1 LEVPTRSDAEALQQ
15 TLDRFQPEVVRDD
28 GVWTVALRPTAE
40 TAPELLALFDA
51 IGRWL
56 EDHHQASLLAR
67 FGERS
72 LTIMRTSEARPT
84 DSSQFLLERVIQLE
98 TALQSRI
105 SIEQAKGMLA
115 ERLKIGVEEAFEV
128 LRGAARGAG
137 KRLRDLAED
146 VVGSAELPEVIRE
159 FLQRSPDEEHSA
171 ARAQPPQADAD
182 APVDEEKQPQI

>member
-1 LEVPTRSDAEALQQ
+1 MNQRIRLEVPSRADAEALGQV
-15 TLDRFQPEVVRDD
+15 LGRFQPQVLREGDS
-28 GVWTVALRPTAE
+28 WLVALRPTAE

-56 EDHHQASLLAR
+56 EEHHQASLLAR

-72 LTIMRTSEARPT
+72 LTIMRSSETRPA
-84 DSSQFLLERVIQLE
+84 DSAEFLLERVIQLE

-115 ERLKIGVEEAFEV
+115 ERLKIGVDDAFEV

-137 KRLRDLAED
+137 QRLRDVAED
-146 VVGSAELPEVIRE
+146 VLGNQELPDAIGE
-159 FLQRSPDEEHSA
+159 FLKRRRNANRSKADSSPEHEPA
-171 ARAQPPQADAD
+171 V
-182 APVDEEKQPQI
+182 PVDD